1 MMNRWLS
8 VLRRLQWDRGLRAGL
23 AVAGAML
30 VCRALGWGMGW
41 AALGGF
47 EAILVDNGGPY
58 RSRLATMATFTVG
71 GSVACLVGAFAGAGV
86 MGSTAGNV
94 LLAVVVTALFCFA
107 ATYAR
112 VASEWIASTSVII
125 LVLYFAGY
133 GGETHT
139 FGRAAI
145 AAGLFSL
152 GCAWAAVLSLV
163 VWPFDPFRPAR
174 REVAECYR
182 VLAEFAAAMPI
193 EAEGTGSA
201 GELGASGEVSAA
213 PVGLDRTSAFQR
225 QMRLQLEAAR
235 RTLGAT
241 PARVTARTVRARN
254 LAVLLETADM
264 LFGITMRWR
273 ELAAISGTEE
283 QGALRQ
289 TAEWLGAAERAV
301 YAGLMQRLADGAAS
315 YLPEGSHTLDLIEPR
330 LRLLAARAKDAEGG
344 GVLARQLWAD
354 EREAIEDMQIAFE
367 AVRSIWSGAELRGV
381 ARAGV
386 PQELPQPDETDER
399 ASSANVALT
408 WLDGLR
414 ANWTRSSVMM
424 RHALRMGVV
433 AAVDVV
439 LMRFFRVQHGY
450 WMAMTSIIVLQPY
463 RSGTARK
470 GAERVGGTIAG
481 GVLAAVL
488 AVLIHGK
495 LGLVAAVT
503 VLSTLTLATYAVDY
517 AWYSFFLT
525 PTFVLLSLP
534 YARDWRFAG
543 VRMETT
549 VVGAVVAVLAMWLL
563 WPEREHLELGR
574 LLGLGAKADAAT
586 LRAVLRLW
594 RGAGGP
600 QQVAAARRL
609 SGLAIN
615 DAEEALDR
623 MLREPGLGR
632 PTGAGDVHAEALTF
646 VTYLRRLM
654 RVATTLS
661 VVGSG
666 SESMMVRVECAAE
679 RLEALAA
686 RMIGEPVRVCSTPP
700 ERRED
705 EDAAA
710 EALEVQQMRRM
721 ERQVRVLERAAVTL
735 GERMQAQ
742 V

>member
-1 MMNRWLS
+1 
-8 VLRRLQWDRGLRAGL
+8 
-23 AVAGAML
+23 
-30 VCRALGWGMGW
+30 MGW

-58 RSRLATMATFTVG
+58 RSRLATMATFTIG
-71 GSVACLVGAFAGAGV
+71 GAVACVVGAFAGAGV
-86 MGSTAGNV
+86 MGSAVAN
-94 LLAVVVTALFCFA
+94 LLVAVVVTAVFCFA

-145 AAGLFSL
+145 SAGLFSL
-152 GCAWAAVLSLV
+152 GCVWAAVLSLI

-182 VLAEFAAAMPI
+182 VLAEFAAAMPM
-193 EAEGTGSA
+193 EAEGA
-201 GELGASGEVSAA
+201 GAGGEVGAA
-213 PVGLDRTSAFQR
+213 TGLVAEAESHDRTSIFQGR
-225 QMRLQLEAAR
+225 MRLQLEAAR

-264 LFGITMRWR
+264 LFAITMRWR
-273 ELAAISGTEE
+273 ELAAISSAAE
-283 QGALRQ
+283 QAELRQ
-289 TAEWLGAAERAV
+289 TADWLGAAERAV
-301 YAGLMQRLADGAAS
+301 YAGLVQRPADGAAS
-315 YLPEGSHTLDLIEPR
+315 YLPEGSHSLDLIEPQ
-330 LRLLAARAKDAEGG
+330 LRLLAQRAKVAEG
-344 GVLARQLWAD
+344 GVLARQLWAE
-354 EREAIEDMQIAFE
+354 EREALEDIQIAFE
-367 AVRSIWSGAELRGV
+367 AVRAIWSGAELRTVRRATGQ
-381 ARAGV
+381 AGGSERAGAN
-386 PQELPQPDETDER
+386 QATGRADEARNR
-399 ASSANVALT
+399 AADAASGADQAAGRAADAPVALT

-439 LMRFFRVQHGY
+439 LMRWFRVQHGY

-488 AVLIHGK
+488 AVTVRGP
-495 LGLVAAVT
+495 LGLIAAVT

-574 LLGLGAKADAAT
+574 LLGLGARADAAT

-594 RGAGGP
+594 RGAGSP
-600 QQVAAARRL
+600 EEVAAARRL

-632 PTGAGDVHAEALTF
+632 QAGAGDVHAEALSF

-666 SESMMVRVECAAE
+666 SEATAMRVECAAE

-686 RMIGEPVRVCSTPP
+686 RMMGEPVGVCRTPQDA
-700 ERRED
+700 REGD
-705 EDAAA
+705 GV
-710 EALEVQQMRRM
+710 EALEVQQVRRM
-721 ERQVRVLERAAVTL
+721 ERQVGVLERVALTL
-735 GERMQAQ
+735 GERMRAQA
-742 V
+742 